1 MSKKE
6 LLISLVAAAATSPS
20 NAGMI
25 DKIYDSI
32 PYSIKES
39 LGYTSTPLGITG
51 QNEIYDASKPHRYY
65 VPNTDRGILGDSVTH
80 GLVHGST
87 ITPRACDQPE
97 EPLERTWPVAPYDD
111 LRQLNHKSRGAQL
124 SKDAGTNPVAA
135 TNLMRSESDIENLHL
150 KYKRMAKKSRNNRQA
165 QFKRQIKGQ
174 FKRQIK
180 GQFKRQSKKPKKRGM
195 GKSSKKKPK
204 KPKKPKK

>member
-39 LGYTSTPLGITG
+39 FGYTTTPLGITG

-165 QFKRQIKGQ
+165 QIKGQ
-174 FKRQIK
+174 FKRH
-180 GQFKRQSKKPKKRGM
+180 SKKPKKSGM
-195 GKSSKKKPK
+195 GKSYKKKSKKSKKTKKPK
-204 KPKKPKK
+204 K